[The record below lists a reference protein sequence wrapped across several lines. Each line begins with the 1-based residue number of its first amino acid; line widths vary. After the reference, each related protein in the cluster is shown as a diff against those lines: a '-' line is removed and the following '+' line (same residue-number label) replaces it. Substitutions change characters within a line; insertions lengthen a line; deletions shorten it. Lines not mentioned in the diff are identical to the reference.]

1 MKVYICYDRYEH
13 NEWFSVY
20 SIGTDRD
27 EMIRKCKEED
37 LPSFIEYGPDDCHS
51 FQLVEVKLTKKQ
63 YEQLLKWDNDGTQSL
78 ESYGDKSSD
87 YYNFMYDL
95 YNDQY
100 ETETIISTDGCSDFY
115 EIVKYYSVMYKN
127 KDVEEVDDIDW
138 LYSDECEEYQ
148 EELLNDEEL
157 SGKVI
162 REYIL
167 DTY

>member
-1 MKVYICYDRYEH
+1 MCEVYEQCD
-13 NEWFSVY
+13 W
-20 SIGTDRD
+20 SIG
-27 EMIRKCKEED
+27 
-37 LPSFIEYGPDDCHS
+37 SN
-51 FQLVEVKLTKKQ
+51 V
-63 YEQLLKWDNDGTQSL
+63 LL
-78 ESYGDKSSD
+78 
-87 YYNFMYDL
+87 
-95 YNDQY
+95 
-100 ETETIISTDGCSDFY
+100 STDGCSDFY
-115 EIVKYYSVMYKN
+115 EIIKYYSVMYKN